1 VFPFSV
7 THPRPAAQTGQQTV
21 NSGYELIAFDAE
33 KLNVFAAEVRY
44 CEPHWHAAPEL
55 ITVLCGRFTVAVGQQ
70 QVELGQGDMLY
81 LNAGEVHSLSAEMA
95 GSQLVT
101 VQFSPG
107 LFDEMHPALQLNW
120 CTVGR
125 TRRAA
130 DDEVLRRLI
139 MLLEQLVDN
148 RTPFQRIA
156 AIYLLLDALA
166 TAGEPSQRAESS
178 LREESMIKKGIDYI
192 NLHYDRPLT
201 LSEVA
206 SHAGMSYSWF
216 SRLFKKVSRYN
227 FKEYLTLVRLNKAR
241 NLLRDTRTPITDIS
255 HSCGF
260 QEHKYLIAAF
270 NKYCGLTPTEY
281 RKRFVSRQNALSNEL
296 AAGEDCHCLPLN
308 RALLARLASNN
319 QSPSAPECPHQT
331 HVSPD
336 AFR

>member
-1 VFPFSV
+1 MFPFSV
-7 THPRPAAQTGQQTV
+7 THPRQVTQSGQPAT

-44 CEPHWHAAPEL
+44 CEPHWHPAPEL
-55 ITVLCGRFTVAVGQQ
+55 ITVLHGGFTLAVGQR
-70 QVELGQGDMLY
+70 EWLLREGDMLY
-81 LNAGEVHSLSAEMA
+81 INAEEVHSLCAEMA

-107 LFDEMHPALQLNW
+107 LFDEMHPSPRLEW
-120 CTVGR
+120 CTAGR
-125 TRRAA
+125 IAQNA
-130 DDEVLRRLI
+130 DWQVRQRLTA
-139 MLLEQLVDN
+139 LLQQLVDN

-156 AIYLLLDALA
+156 AIYLLLDALV
-166 TAGEPSQRAESS
+166 TAGEPQEREESS

-206 SHAGMSYSWF
+206 EHSGMSYSWF
-216 SRLFKKVSRYN
+216 SRLFKRVSRYN

-241 NLLRDTRTPITDIS
+241 NLLRDTRTPITEIS

-281 RKRFVSRQNALSNEL
+281 RKRFVSRQNVLDQQL
-296 AAGEDCHCLPLN
+296 VLGEDCVCLPLN
-308 RALLARLASNN
+308 SQLLARLAVSN
-319 QSPSAPECPHQT
+319 QSPSAL
-331 HVSPD
+331 
-336 AFR
+336 

>member
-7 THPRPAAQTGQQTV
+7 THPRQAAQTGLQTA

-44 CEPHWHAAPEL
+44 CEPHWHPAPEL
-55 ITVLCGRFTVAVGQQ
+55 ITVLCGGFTLAVGLR
-70 QVELGQGDMLY
+70 EWALREGDMLY
-81 LNAGEVHSLSAEMA
+81 INAEEVHSLRAEDD

-107 LFDEMHPALQLNW
+107 LFDEMHSSPRLHW
-120 CTVGR
+120 CTAGR
-125 TRRAA
+125 VLDSGDRQVRQRLAA
-130 DDEVLRRLI
+130 
-139 MLLEQLVDN
+139 LLEQIVDN

-156 AIYLLLDALA
+156 AIYLLLDALVA
-166 TAGEPSQRAESS
+166 AGEPLAREESS

-206 SHAGMSYSWF
+206 GHSGMSYSWF

-241 NLLRDTRTPITDIS
+241 HLLRDTRTPITEIS

-281 RKRFVSRQNALSNEL
+281 RKRFISRQNVLDHEL
-296 AAGEDCHCLPLN
+296 ELGEDCLCLPLN
-308 RALLARLASNN
+308 RALLARLALSN
-319 QSPSAPECPHQT
+319 QSPSAL
-331 HVSPD
+331 
-336 AFR
+336 

>member
-1 VFPFSV
+1 MFPFSA
-7 THPRPAAQTGQQTV
+7 THSRPAAHVGQQAA

-55 ITVLCGRFTVAVGQQ
+55 ITVLSGRFTVGVGQQ
-70 QVELGQGDMLY
+70 QVELGQGEMLY

-95 GSQLVT
+95 ASQLVT

-107 LFDEMHPALQLNW
+107 LFDEMHPALQLSW
-120 CTVGR
+120 CTAGR
-125 TRRAA
+125 ASRAA
-130 DDEVLRRLI
+130 DCAVRQRLI
-139 MLLEQLVDN
+139 ALLEQLVDN
-148 RTPFQRIA
+148 RRPFQRIA

-166 TAGEPSQRAESS
+166 AAGEPLQRAESS
-178 LREESMIKKGIDYI
+178 LREASMIKKGIDYI

-206 SHAGMSYSWF
+206 SHSGMSYSWF

-241 NLLRDTRTPITDIS
+241 NLLRDTRTPITEIS

-281 RKRFVSRQNALSNEL
+281 RKRFVSRQNLPDSEL
-296 AAGEDCHCLPLN
+296 APGEDCRCLPLN
-308 RALLARLASNN
+308 RALLARLAANN
-319 QSPSAPECPHQT
+319 RSPSAP
-331 HVSPD
+331 
-336 AFR
+336 